1 MPSKTSAEDFRDFV
15 TGLNMP
21 SFDITRSSL
30 ALALMPESSSNK
42 LDFGDQKMLEASLS
56 ELAGGLRLS
65 GILKIANEVRALAV
79 TGRKVVN
86 LTVGDFDPRYFPI
99 PSALLE
105 EIRAALAGGSTNYPP
120 QPGLLA
126 LREAVQDYVERS
138 SGVHYPVE
146 SILITSGGRPV
157 IYSAFR
163 ILLSP
168 GEKVVYSVPSWQND
182 SYSWLSG
189 AREVVITAQPA
200 NGFQPTLEEIVPHLG
215 DARML
220 CLCSPGNPTGTAM
233 DPAVF
238 KSILEAVVAENKKR
252 EKKGNEKPL
261 FLLYDQIYGAIRV
274 RNKQH
279 AYAAALLPE
288 AAQYVITM
296 DGVSKAFA
304 GTGLRVGWLIA
315 SPAIVSK
322 MGELLAHMGAWA
334 PHAEQVGVAKW
345 LQNPEGI
352 VQFRKEMDDKLER
365 RLLAVYEGFANLRAD
380 GYAVDCISPEGALYV
395 SLQLKIKGR
404 SIDGKVLTSNEE
416 IRSVLLEKTGVAIV
430 QFQAFGLAEDSGW
443 FRLSVGAVSMEQIA
457 EMFPRIRAMLDSLT

>member
-1 MPSKTSAEDFRDFV
+1 MP
-15 TGLNMP
+15 
-21 SFDITRSSL
+21 RSSL
-30 ALALMPESSSNK
+30 ALAPMPESAGK
-42 LDFGDQKMLEASLS
+42 TLEFGDQKTLADSLS
-56 ELAGGLRLS
+56 DLAGGLRLS
-65 GILKIANEVRALAV
+65 GILKIANEIRALAAS
-79 TGRKVVN
+79 GRSVVN
-86 LTVGDFDPRYFPI
+86 LTVGDFDPRYFRI
-99 PSALLE
+99 PAPLLQ
-105 EIRAALAGGSTNYPP
+105 EIEAALAAGCTNYPP

-126 LREAVQDYVERS
+126 LREAVRDYVERS
-138 SGVHYPVE
+138 SGVRYPLE

-163 ILLSP
+163 ILVTP
-168 GEKVVYSVPSWQND
+168 GDKVVYSVPSWQND

-189 AREVVITAQPA
+189 AHEVVITAKA
-200 NGFQPTLEEIVPHLG
+200 SNGFQPTLEEIGPHLK

-238 KSILEAVVAENKKR
+238 KSILEAVVAENRRR
-252 EKKGNEKPL
+252 ETAGKQKPL

-274 RNKQH
+274 RNKKH
-279 AYAAALLPE
+279 HYAAELVPE
-288 AAQYVITM
+288 SARYVVTM

-315 SPAIVSK
+315 APAVVSK

-334 PHAEQVGVAKW
+334 PHAEQAGVAKW
-345 LQNPEGI
+345 LRNEEGI
-352 VQFRKEMDDKLER
+352 AAFRKEMDDKLQQ
-365 RLLAVYEGFANLRAD
+365 RLQAVYEGFAKMRDD
-380 GYAVDCISPEGALYV
+380 GYPVECINPEGAIYV

-404 SIDGKVLTSNEE
+404 SVDGKTLSTNEE

-457 EMFPRIRAMLDSLT
+457 EMFPRIRAMLDTLR

>member
-1 MPSKTSAEDFRDFV
+1 MLSIASAEEFFGFC

-30 ALALMPESSSNK
+30 ALAAMPESTRGQ
-42 LDFGDQKMLEASLS
+42 LDFGNQKTLEASLS
-56 ELAGGLRLS
+56 QLAGGLRLS
-65 GILKIANEVRALAV
+65 GILKIANEVRALVAS
-79 TGRKVVN
+79 GRSVVN
-86 LTVGDFDPRYFPI
+86 LTVGDFNPLYFPI
-99 PSALLE
+99 PKPLLE
-105 EIRAALAGGSTNYPP
+105 EIRGALAAGATNYPP

-126 LREAVQDYVERS
+126 LREAVRDYVERS
-138 SGVHYPVE
+138 SGVHYPLE

-157 IYSAFR
+157 IYAAFR
-163 ILLSP
+163 ILVSP

-189 AREVVITAQPA
+189 ADEVVITADAA
-200 NGFQPTLEEIVPHLG
+200 NGFQPTLEEIAPHLTN
-215 DARML
+215 ARML

-238 KSILEAVVAENKKR
+238 KSILEAVVRENARR
-252 EKKGNEKPL
+252 ESTGKEKPL

-279 AYAAALLPE
+279 CYAAALVPE
-288 AAQYVITM
+288 AARYVITM

-315 SPAIVSK
+315 APAIVSK

-334 PHAEQVGVAKW
+334 PHAEQAGVAKW
-345 LQNPEGI
+345 LRNEEGI
-352 VQFRKEMDDKLER
+352 RQFRKEMDDKLQER
-365 RLLAVYEGFANLRAD
+365 LQAVYSGFAKMRDD
-380 GYAVDCISPEGALYV
+380 GYPVDCINPEGAIYV

-404 SIDGKVLTSNEE
+404 TIDGKKLETNED

-430 QFQAFGLAEDSGW
+430 QFQAFGLPEDSGW

-457 EMFPRIRAMLDSLT
+457 EMFPRIRAMLDEVK

>member
-1 MPSKTSAEDFRDFV
+1 MR
-15 TGLNMP
+15 
-21 SFDITRSSL
+21 RSSL
-30 ALALMPESSSNK
+30 VLAPMPESNHSK
-42 LDFGDQKMLEASLS
+42 LEFGDQKTLEASLS
-56 ELAGGLRLS
+56 GLAGGLRLS
-65 GILKIANEVRALAV
+65 GILKIANEVRALVAA
-79 TGRKVVN
+79 GRSVVN

-99 PSALLE
+99 PAELRDE
-105 EIRAALAGGSTNYPP
+105 VKAALGAGSTNYPP
-120 QPGLLA
+120 QPGVLA
-126 LREAVQDYVERS
+126 LREAVRDYVNRTC
-138 SGVHYPVE
+138 GVAYPIE

-163 ILLSP
+163 ILVSP

-189 AREVVITAQPA
+189 AREVVITAQSS
-200 NGFQPTLEEIVPHLG
+200 NGFQPTLEEIAPHLG

-238 KSILEAVVAENKKR
+238 KSILEAVVGENQRR
-252 EKKGNEKPL
+252 EKLGNEKPL
-261 FLLYDQIYGAIRV
+261 FVLYDQIYGGIRV

-279 AYAAALLPE
+279 YYAAALVPE
-288 AAQYVITM
+288 AARYVVTM

-315 SPAIVSK
+315 APAIVSK

-345 LQNPEGI
+345 LRDESGI
-352 VQFRKEMDDKLER
+352 ASFRKEMDDKLAER
-365 RLLAVYEGFANLRAD
+365 LQTIYDGFAQMKAD
-380 GYAVDCISPEGALYV
+380 GYPVDCINPEGAIYV
-395 SLQLKIKGR
+395 SLQLRIKGR
-404 SIDGKVLTSNEE
+404 TIDGEVIETNEE
-416 IRSVLLEKTGVAIV
+416 IRSVLLAKTGVAIV

-443 FRLSVGAVSMEQIA
+443 FRLSVGAVSLDQIR
-457 EMFPRIRAMLDSLT
+457 EMFPRIRCMLDELK

>member
-1 MPSKTSAEDFRDFV
+1 
-15 TGLNMP
+15 
-21 SFDITRSSL
+21 
-30 ALALMPESSSNK
+30 MPESPQQK
-42 LDFGDQKMLEASLS
+42 LEFGDQKTLEGSLS
-56 ELAGGLRLS
+56 QLAGGLRLS
-65 GILKIANEVRALAV
+65 GILKIANEVRALVSA
-79 TGRKVVN
+79 GRTVVN

-99 PSALLE
+99 PAGLRE
-105 EIRAALAGGSTNYPP
+105 EIMAALSAGCTNYPP

-126 LREAVQDYVERS
+126 LREAVRDYVERAC
-138 SGVHYPVE
+138 GVHYPVE

-163 ILLSP
+163 ILVSP

-189 AREVVITAQPA
+189 AREVVITAKPS
-200 NGFQPTLEEIVPHLG
+200 NGFQPTLEEIEPHLA

-238 KSILEAVVAENKKR
+238 RSILEAVVAENRRR
-252 EKKGNEKPL
+252 EKAGKEKPL
-261 FLLYDQIYGAIRV
+261 FVLYDQIYGGIRV
-274 RNKQH
+274 RNKTH
-279 AYAAALLPE
+279 SYAAALVPE
-288 AAQYVITM
+288 AARYVVTM

-315 SPAIVSK
+315 APAIVSK

-334 PHAEQVGVAKW
+334 PHAEQAGVAKW
-345 LQNPEGI
+345 LRNEDGI
-352 VQFRKEMDDKLER
+352 AEFRREMDDKLAER
-365 RLLAVYEGFANLRAD
+365 LQAVYDGFTQMKAD
-380 GYAVDCISPEGALYV
+380 GYPVDCINPEGAIYV
-395 SLQLKIKGR
+395 SLQLAIKGK
-404 SIDGKVLTSNEE
+404 SIDGRVLSTNEE

-443 FRLSVGAVSMEQIA
+443 FRLSVGAVSLDQIRD
-457 EMFPRIRAMLDSLT
+457 MFPRIRSMLDQLS

>member
-1 MPSKTSAEDFRDFV
+1 
-15 TGLNMP
+15 
-21 SFDITRSSL
+21 
-30 ALALMPESSSNK
+30 MPESTNSK
-42 LDFGDQKMLEASLS
+42 LEFGDQKALEGSLS

-65 GILKIANEVRALAV
+65 GILKIANEVRALVA
-79 TGRKVVN
+79 TGRSVVN

-99 PSALLE
+99 PSGLLE
-105 EIRAALAGGSTNYPP
+105 GIKSALSAGYTNYPP

-126 LREAVQDYVERS
+126 LREAVRDYIERS

-146 SILITSGGRPV
+146 SILVTSGGRPV

-163 ILLSP
+163 ILVSP

-189 AREVVITAQPA
+189 AREVVITSKAG
-200 NGFQPTLEEIVPHLG
+200 NGFQPTLEEIAPHLA

-233 DPAVF
+233 DPDVF
-238 KSILEAVVAENKKR
+238 KSILQAVVAENRRR
-252 EKKGNEKPL
+252 ERSKNQKPL
-261 FLLYDQIYGAIRV
+261 FVLYDQIYGGIRV
-274 RNKQH
+274 RNKKH
-279 AYAAALLPE
+279 SYAAGLVPE
-288 AAQYVITM
+288 SARYVITM

-315 SPAIVSK
+315 APAIVSK

-334 PHAEQVGVAKW
+334 PHAEQAGVAKW
-345 LQNPEGI
+345 LRDEQGI
-352 VQFRKEMDDKLER
+352 VEFRKEMDDKLAER
-365 RLLAVYEGFANLRAD
+365 LQTVYDGFAKMKAD
-380 GYAVDCISPEGALYV
+380 GYPVDCINPEGAIYV
-395 SLQLKIKGR
+395 SLQLAIKGKT
-404 SIDGKVLTSNEE
+404 IDGKVLNTNEE

-443 FRLSVGAVSMEQIA
+443 FRLSVGAVSLDQIR
-457 EMFPRIRAMLDSLT
+457 EMFPRIRAMLDQLR

>member
-1 MPSKTSAEDFRDFV
+1 MP
-15 TGLNMP
+15 
-21 SFDITRSSL
+21 RSSL
-30 ALALMPESSSNK
+30 ALAPMPESAGK
-42 LDFGDQKMLEASLS
+42 TLEFGDQKTLADSLS
-56 ELAGGLRLS
+56 DLAGGLRLS
-65 GILKIANEVRALAV
+65 GILKIANEIRALAAS
-79 TGRKVVN
+79 GRSVVN
-86 LTVGDFDPRYFPI
+86 LTVGDFDPRYFRI
-99 PSALLE
+99 PAPLLQ
-105 EIRAALAGGSTNYPP
+105 EIEAALAAGCTNYPP

-126 LREAVQDYVERS
+126 LREAVRDYVERS
-138 SGVHYPVE
+138 SGVRYPLE

-163 ILLSP
+163 ILVTP
-168 GEKVVYSVPSWQND
+168 GDKVVYSVPSWQND

-189 AREVVITAQPA
+189 AHEVVITAKA
-200 NGFQPTLEEIVPHLG
+200 SNGFQPTLEEIGPHLK

-238 KSILEAVVAENKKR
+238 KSILEAVVAENRRR
-252 EKKGNEKPL
+252 ETAGKQKPL
-261 FLLYDQIYGAIRV
+261 FVLYDQIYGAIRV
-274 RNKQH
+274 RNKKH
-279 AYAAALLPE
+279 HYAAELVPE
-288 AAQYVITM
+288 SARYVVTM

-315 SPAIVSK
+315 APAVVSK

-334 PHAEQVGVAKW
+334 PHAEQAGVAKW
-345 LQNPEGI
+345 LRNEEGI
-352 VQFRKEMDDKLER
+352 AAFRKEMDDKLQQ
-365 RLLAVYEGFANLRAD
+365 RLQAVYEGFAKMRDD
-380 GYAVDCISPEGALYV
+380 GYPVECINPEGAIYV

-404 SIDGKVLTSNEE
+404 SVDGRTLSTNEE

-457 EMFPRIRAMLDSLT
+457 EMFPRIRAMLDTLR